1 MDKSGRDF
9 FFRVENFFLESE
21 IFFSESRIFFMESQG
36 NRKGPKLAYV

>member
-9 FFRVENFFLESE
+9 FFRAENFFLESK

-36 NRKGPKLAYV
+36 NPKGPKLAYV

>member
-9 FFRVENFFLESE
+9 FFRVENFFLESK

>member
-9 FFRVENFFLESE
+9 FFRVENFFLESK

-36 NRKGPKLAYV
+36 NRNGPKLAYV